1 MRFESRGPSEDSTP
15 RICQRS
21 ELTGRADKQRTGTMQ
36 STCECYQPRPRI
48 ITLTPVTSIIRDITK
63 TLSNNCL
70 LSLSLTLLVLLLLL
84 LILSLLLL

>member
-15 RICQRS
+15 RIRQRS
-21 ELTGRADKQRTGTMQ
+21 ELTGKADKQRTGSTMQ
-36 STCECYQPRPRI
+36 SKCECYQPRPRI

-84 LILSLLLL
+84 LLSLLLL